1 MKAWQILAKSFPEK
15 TLYEHTLDVL
25 EVLSQMKKIF
35 PQATDLTGLEDFWD
49 YVFYALYFHDF
60 GKGASGFQKSLNKG
74 EKWNYRHEILSAGF
88 VSLLDYDDEI
98 KTLIS
103 LGVATHHLELDELKE
118 KYSTL
123 VEGTPGVERY
133 KNAIVQIE
141 ENLAEL
147 VELMKL
153 IPELSQKFIGKKL
166 TNFKLPKSIDELAD
180 VFKFAVK
187 PFLRLLEGD
196 EFDAKK
202 RLAFTLMRGFV
213 LNCDHIASSGNMEIP
228 SLKKRI
234 SEIVKFQTLKD
245 VQIEAGERKGCLILI
260 APTGYGKTEASLFWV
275 DKNQNENLT
284 RRVFYILPYTASI
297 NEMFKRFKNYFG
309 ENLVGMRHHRA
320 GYFVYQTFRE
330 RGYTED
336 EAKKFTLAFVDL
348 NKKIYSQFK
357 IMTHLQLIK
366 EMFGVSGFE
375 MRISELLGGL
385 VIIDEVHSYD
395 ARTVALL
402 VETLKILKDEFGV
415 DVLIMSATFPKFLRK
430 IFEQVA
436 NAIVMPDEKILKSI
450 SRHKINLIDDVM
462 MNNLDLVRKMLQDGK
477 RVLVVCNT
485 VKRAQEIYIE
495 LKNFAH
501 AGAKL
506 IHSRFALIDREKI
519 ERDIGNVQ
527 LLVGT
532 QAIEVSLDIDFDVL
546 FTDIAPVDRLM
557 QRAGRV
563 NRKGRFESADI
574 FIFCD
579 YQDEDVKIYDV
590 ELIEKTKSELAKVI
604 KLSEFDVIELVER
617 VYSDGFNKK
626 QMEIFETTV
635 ENFKKLRNE
644 VIPMMRNRASE
655 EDFYRLVRSVEIVP
669 SVYEDEY
676 VKLIDEKRYFE
687 AMRYF
692 LPISDAQ
699 FFKLF
704 KNGQIYKHT
713 DTFFCCAKYDPEIGL
728 STDEF
733 ETNILE

>member
-1 MKAWQILAKSFPEK
+1 MKAWRILAKSFPEK
-15 TLYEHTLDVL
+15 TLYEHIHDVL
-25 EVLSQMKKIF
+25 EILSQMKKIF
-35 PQATDLTGLEDFWD
+35 PQAVELTGIEDFWD

-60 GKGASGFQKSLNKG
+60 GKGASGFQRSLYEG
-74 EKWNYRHEILSAGF
+74 AKWDYRHEILSAGF
-88 VSLLDYDDEI
+88 TSLLDYDDEI
-98 KTLIS
+98 KTLIA
-103 LGVATHHLELDELKE
+103 LGIATHHLELDELRD

-166 TNFKLPKSIDELAD
+166 TNFKLPKSIDELGD

-187 PFLRLLEGD
+187 RFLKFIEDNELNQRR
-196 EFDAKK
+196 

-228 SLKKRI
+228 SLQKRI
-234 SEIVKFQTLKD
+234 SEIVKFKSLKD
-245 VQIEAGERKGCLILI
+245 VQIEAGRRKGCLVLI

-320 GYFVYQTFRE
+320 GYFVYQSFKE

-395 ARTVALL
+395 ARTIALL
-402 VETLKILKDEFGV
+402 LETLKILKEEFGV

-430 IFEQVA
+430 IFEPVA
-436 NAIVMPDEKILKSI
+436 SAIVTPDERILKSI
-450 SRHKINLIDDVM
+450 SRHRINLIDDVLV
-462 MNNLDLVRKMLQDGK
+462 NHLDLMKKMLQEGK
-477 RVLVVCNT
+477 KVLVVCNT
-485 VKRAQEIYIE
+485 VKRAQEIYTE
-495 LKNFAH
+495 LKKFAY

-519 ERDIGNVQ
+519 ERDIKSAQ

-532 QAIEVSLDIDFDVL
+532 QAVEVSLDIDFDVL
-546 FTDIAPVDRLM
+546 FTDIAPIDRLM

-563 NRKGRFESADI
+563 NRKGRFEIADL

-579 YQDEDVKIYDV
+579 YQDEDTKIYDV
-590 ELIEKTKSELAKVI
+590 ELIEKTKSELAKVV
-604 KLSEFDVIELVER
+604 KLNEFDVIELIER
-617 VYSDGFNKK
+617 VYSDGFNERQKK
-626 QMEIFETTV
+626 IFDTTV
-635 ENFKKLRNE
+635 ESFRKLRGE
-644 VIPMMRNRASE
+644 VIPMMRNRTNE
-655 EDFYRLVRSVEIVP
+655 EDFYRLIGSVEIIP
-669 SVYEDEY
+669 SFYEEEY
-676 VKLIDEKRYFE
+676 VKLINEKRYFE
-687 AMRYF
+687 ALRYF
-692 LPISDAQ
+692 LPIAYAQ

-704 KNGQIYKHT
+704 RKGQIYKHT
-713 DTFFCCAKYDPEIGL
+713 DTFFCRAKYEPEIGL
-728 STDEF
+728 LTDEF